1 MRCHAAVFPEPGGP
15 EINRWGGFAW
25 SATRSMVSIVDSS
38 SASSEKRRG
47 GYVSSQLAMRI
58 IQRQRSLTICVN
70 SLCLECLLLDISTAS
85 SELHENLATTVAA
98 VDSVS
103 LTVKAFVSP
112 AKRTLV
118 VYRFRH
124 GQTDRPIGF
133 EPVRQLT
140 GLKDRPQAV
149 LSCGS
154 LTPVQGLSLRW
165 RLQQPSDHRRKPSCW
180 LHLHWL
186 RFLPWSSHKLC
197 GLLNP

>member
-1 MRCHAAVFPEPGGP
+1 
-15 EINRWGGFAW
+15 
-25 SATRSMVSIVDSS
+25 
-38 SASSEKRRG
+38 
-47 GYVSSQLAMRI
+47 MRI
-58 IQRQRSLTICVN
+58 NQRQRSLTICVN
-70 SLCLECLLLDISTAS
+70 SLCLECLLLDVCTAS
-85 SELHENLATTVAA
+85 SQFHENLATAVAA
-98 VDSVS
+98 VNSVS

-124 GQTDRPIGF
+124 GHTDRPIGF
-133 EPVRQLT
+133 EPVRQKT

-154 LTPVQGLSLRW
+154 QSPVQGLSLRW

-180 LHLHWL
+180 LPLHWL
-186 RFLPWSSHKLC
+186 RFLPWSFRKLC